1 MRTMKEIKAYFKN
14 EITAIEQQREGTS
27 IEQDIELL
35 KREGVMLDIADFLGI
50 SQKQINTW
58 KDEARKG

>member
-14 EITAIEQQREGTS
+14 EITGIEQQREGAS
-27 IEQDIELL
+27 IQEDIELL

-50 SQKQINTW
+50 SQKQIIAW